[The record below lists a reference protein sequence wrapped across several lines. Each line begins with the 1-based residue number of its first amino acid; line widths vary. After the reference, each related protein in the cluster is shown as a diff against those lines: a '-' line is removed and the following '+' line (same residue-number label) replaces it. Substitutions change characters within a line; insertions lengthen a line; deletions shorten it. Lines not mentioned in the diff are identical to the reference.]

1 MDSVKKGWQVAF
13 AGMGVNL
20 ALGILYSWSIFAK
33 HLREDMG
40 WSATETQIPY
50 MLACG
55 VFALIMIPGG
65 RIQDRIGPKT
75 VIMAA
80 AVLAGLG
87 LVGSSFFLSITGLS
101 IFFGL
106 LFGTAIGLGYS
117 STTPPAVKWFAAE
130 KRGLV
135 TGIVVS
141 GFGLASVY
149 AAPLSNF
156 LVGAFGLMNTFLILG
171 ASFFLLIMGF
181 AQFINNPPDG
191 YRAKVKSDNS
201 CRTDVKCS
209 VSLPDYE
216 WYEMLRTPQFYLLWF
231 MFCFASLAGLMVIG
245 QLSSIAL
252 EQAGVAAGFF
262 IVAVLAIF
270 NAGGRIIGGV
280 MFDRLGRTPTL
291 LLIFIMQS
299 LNFVLFNL
307 FNSLPLLLAG
317 TVIAGLCY
325 GACLSIFPATTADL
339 FGVRN
344 LGINY
349 GLVFV
354 AWGAGG
360 VFGGLIGG
368 QVRDITGSYMYAYLV
383 AAALCVA
390 GAVLTVMVKPLPEKK
405 GD

>member
-1 MDSVKKGWQVAF
+1 
-13 AGMGVNL
+13 
-20 ALGILYSWSIFAK
+20 
-33 HLREDMG
+33 MG

-75 VIMAA
+75 VVMAA

-87 LVGSSFFLSITGLS
+87 LVGSSFFLSIAGLS
-101 IFFGL
+101 VFFGVM
-106 LFGTAIGLGYS
+106 FGTAIGLGYS
-117 STTPPAVKWFAAE
+117 STTPPAVKWFSAE

-135 TGIVVS
+135 TGVVVS

-171 ASFFLLIMGF
+171 ASFFLIIMVL
-181 AQFINNPPDG
+181 AQFINNPPDSHRPG
-191 YRAKVKSDNS
+191 LTGDNNS
-201 CRTDVKCS
+201 GAADKTS
-209 VSLPDYE
+209 EPGPDYE

-231 MFCFASLAGLMVIG
+231 MFCFSSLAGLMVIG

-252 EQAGVAAGFF
+252 EQAGVAAGFV

-270 NAGGRIIGGV
+270 NAGGRIVGGV

-291 LLIFIMQS
+291 LLIFVMQA

-307 FNSLPLLLAG
+307 YNSLPLLLAG

-339 FGVRN
+339 FGVSN

-368 QVRDITGSYMYAYLV
+368 QVRDITGSYLYAYLV
-383 AAALCVA
+383 AAALCLA
-390 GAVLTVMVKPLPEKK
+390 GALLTVMVKPLPEKRVS
-405 GD
+405 